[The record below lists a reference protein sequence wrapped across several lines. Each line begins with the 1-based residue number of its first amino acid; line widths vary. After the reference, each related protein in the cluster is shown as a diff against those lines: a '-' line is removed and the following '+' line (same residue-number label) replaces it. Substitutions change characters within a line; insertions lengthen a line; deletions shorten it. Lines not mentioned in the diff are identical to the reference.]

1 MENCDLNHITLEE
14 KLALEQM
21 LKEMREQKQKER
33 EREHET
39 VAPHGFYHTSC
50 ANPMPLDENAKFMT
64 DLTQIGKTKK
74 APQLTKEEMNLLEF
88 CHNTDMHK
96 FIKEEFTK
104 NKIDYSKLENDPT
117 WMA

>member
-1 MENCDLNHITLEE
+1 MENIDLNHVTLEE

-21 LKEMREQKQKER
+21 LKSMRAEKER
-33 EREHET
+33 ERIGLAMHSIT
-39 VAPHGFYHTSC
+39 NTPKP
-50 ANPMPLDENAKFMT
+50 NPIPLSEDAKFMA
-64 DLTQIGKTKK
+64 DFNSIGKTKK

-96 FIKEEFTK
+96 FIKEEFAK